1 MPQFLIDVEWDPEA
15 EEPTVSIRPYTEGE
29 LVEAR
34 RAVAAQ
40 KRAEKAAAKAR
51 IAAAEK
57 ARKEAEAEA
66 KRLEQEA
73 REELARLTEV
83 AVSVADHAIT
93 LGRGATYVEISEA
106 NSRVHPA
113 TQLIRKA
120 RDHAAHNGLL
130 APPELVA
137 AERRLVPLKAE
148 LGIRS

>member
-1 MPQFLIDVEWDPEA
+1 MQYLLTVEVDEDGTPSVELR
-15 EEPTVSIRPYTEGE
+15 EYTEGE

-40 KRAEKAAAKAR
+40 KRAEKAAAKAK
-51 IAAAEK
+51 AAAEAAAK
-57 ARKEAEAEA
+57 AAAAAEA

-83 AVSVADHAIT
+83 AVKTVDLAV
-93 LGRGATYVEISEA
+93 LNGRGATYVQISEA
-106 NSRVHPA
+106 NNRVHAA
-113 TQLIRKA
+113 TQFIRKA

-148 LGIRS
+148 LGIR

>member
-93 LGRGATYVEISEA
+93 LGRGATYVEISA
-106 NSRVHPA
+106 D
-113 TQLIRKA
+113 L
-120 RDHAAHNGLL
+120 
-130 APPELVA
+130 
-137 AERRLVPLKAE
+137 PLE
-148 LGIRS
+148 SGEPS

>member
-1 MPQFLIDVEWDPEA
+1 MQYLLTVEVDEDGTPSVELR
-15 EEPTVSIRPYTEGE
+15 EYTEGE

-40 KRAEKAAAKAR
+40 KRAEKAAAKAK
-51 IAAAEK
+51 AAAEAAAK
-57 ARKEAEAEA
+57 AAAAAEA

-83 AVSVADHAIT
+83 AVKTVDLAV
-93 LGRGATYVEISEA
+93 LNGRGASYVQISEA
-106 NSRVHPA
+106 NSRVHAA
-113 TQLIRKA
+113 TQFIRKA

-137 AERRLVPLKAE
+137 AERRLVPLKHE
-148 LGIRS
+148 LGIR

>member
-1 MPQFLIDVEWDPEA
+1 MQYLLTVEVDEDGTPSVELR
-15 EEPTVSIRPYTEGE
+15 EYTEGE

-106 NSRVHPA
+106 NSRVHAA

>member
-1 MPQFLIDVEWDPEA
+1 MQIQHLITVTVDDETGEVSVELAPFEAQAALEA
-15 EEPTVSIRPYTEGE
+15 E
-29 LVEAR
+29 
-34 RAVAAQ
+34 RAIKSQA
-40 KRAEKAAAKAR
+40 KRERDAKKAAKVAQER
-51 IAAAEK
+51 

-83 AVSVADHAIT
+83 AVKTVDLAV
-93 LGRGATYVEISEA
+93 LNGRGGSYVQISEA
-106 NSRVHPA
+106 NSRVHAA
-113 TQLIRKA
+113 TQFIRKA

-148 LGIRS
+148 LGIR

>member
-1 MPQFLIDVEWDPEA
+1 MQYLLTVEVDEDGTPSVELR
-15 EEPTVSIRPYTEGE
+15 EYTEGE

-40 KRAEKAAAKAR
+40 KRAEKAAAKAK
-51 IAAAEK
+51 AAAEAAAK
-57 ARKEAEAEA
+57 AAAAAEA

-73 REELARLTEV
+73 REELARLAEV
-83 AVSVADHAIT
+83 AVKTVDLAV
-93 LGRGATYVEISEA
+93 LNGRGASYVQISEA
-106 NSRVHPA
+106 NSRVHAA
-113 TQLIRKA
+113 TQFIRKA
-120 RDHAAHNGLL
+120 REHAAHNGLL